1 MTMKKERILYLDVV
15 RIIGFLAVT
24 AYHFATLVSVCNI
37 EAAYL
42 DLYVGFN
49 SFRWAPIAFS
59 CFFMV
64 SGAAL
69 IYRYEEKLVVKE
81 YYKNR
86 FLGIFPLFWLAYLFA
101 FLDFFYRMRSM
112 PDAPKITFL
121 FTIIGMDQ
129 YMEEFM
135 HTFGLIGEW
144 FLGAVIILYILFPL
158 YRLIMRKNKYILP
171 VVFVGAGLWLSY
183 YNPFP
188 MMYEKNPIV
197 CSMYFVL
204 GMLFEML
211 RKSPHQKAAVI
222 GRRIAAAVGVGV
234 YITVYI
240 VEREHHDINPYQ
252 RVFILA
258 VSLYLVIMEVST
270 WIRSER
276 AKRVITVLGRRSFS
290 YYLIHHAFL
299 RSYVPHFSGI
309 AMSGSNTLVLFLSSV
324 GYIYL
329 LAVGLDKL
337 YARLKEWFCRE
348 RLVTRS
354 R

>member
-24 AYHFATLVSVCNI
+24 AYHFATLVSASNI

-81 YYKNR
+81 YYKKR

-101 FLDFFYRMRSM
+101 FLEFFYRMRSM

-144 FLGAVIILYILFPL
+144 FLGAIIILYILFPL

-171 VVFVGAGLWLSY
+171 VVFLGAGLWLSY
-183 YNPFP
+183 YDPFP

-276 AKRVITVLGRRSFS
+276 AKRVISVLGRRSFS
-290 YYLIHHAFL
+290 FYLIHHAFL
-299 RSYVPHFSGI
+299 RSYIPHFYGTV
-309 AMSGSNTLVLFLSSV
+309 MSGSNTLVLFLTSV

-329 LAVGLDKL
+329 LAVGLEKL

>member
-1 MTMKKERILYLDVV
+1 MKKERVLYLDVI

-24 AYHFATLVSVCNI
+24 AYHFATLVSASNI

-42 DLYVGFN
+42 DFYVGFN

-69 IYRYEEKLVVKE
+69 IYGYEEKLSLKE
-81 YYKNR
+81 YYRKR

-144 FLGAVIILYILFPL
+144 FLGAIIILYILFPL

-171 VVFVGAGLWLSY
+171 LIFLGAGLFLSCN
-183 YNPFP
+183 NPFP

-197 CSMYFVL
+197 CSMYFVI
-204 GMLFEML
+204 GMMLEMI
-211 RKSPHQKAAVI
+211 RKSPHQKAVVI

-258 VSLYLVIMEVST
+258 ISLYMVVMEVST
-270 WIRSER
+270 WIKSER
-276 AKRVITVLGRRSFS
+276 AKRLITTLGRHSFS
-290 YYLIHHAFL
+290 FYLVHHAFL
-299 RSYVPHFSGI
+299 RSYVPHFSGMT
-309 AMSGSNTLVLFLSSV
+309 MSGSNTLVLFLTSV

-329 LAVGLDKL
+329 LALGLEKI
-337 YARLKEWFCRE
+337 YARLADWFRRE